1 METPLGDR
9 APKTQEA
16 DPSAPRV
23 SPAVDA
29 TTRQG
34 TGAALRGWWSRLK
47 APRGKKAVFKGE
59 SEVVKTVL
67 ERLEASGKMPT
78 PPGVVLRL
86 LELTRRVD
94 VSVRE
99 IADTVALDPGLSA
112 KILRFVNSPM
122 AGVGREV
129 TSLPQAVALM
139 GIRGVK
145 MMALSFSV
153 LSNAGATPC
162 PGFDRNQFVLQSL
175 ACGVSARVLAPLVKF
190 GSAQEAFLAGLLSQI
205 GRSVLAS
212 AFPQEYARVLAAA
225 FNAPRDLPDA
235 ENAEFGGT
243 YATVGGQ
250 VLRSWGIP
258 ETLCR
263 AIETFRGL
271 PDEGEVPL
279 LARLLD
285 VSELAAVAI
294 CPAGANGASG
304 SEAFL
309 DSAARWFELDR
320 GQGKTALRQIAEEVE
335 TTRTMLEIPPGRIR
349 TPAEIED
356 EVRDRITELS
366 LAMHLENQSLAK
378 QQEDLLRRA
387 TTDPL
392 TGVGNRAAFDAR
404 MSLELERSVRTG
416 APFALLMIDVDRFKA
431 FNDTYGHQAGDRV
444 LQTVGRLLD
453 DNVRKVDYVARYG
466 GEEFAVTA
474 PATPDDG
481 VLLLAERL
489 RQSIEAMPVPWE
501 GRELNITVSIGV
513 GILHEVADAKEAA
526 VAIIRAADEQLY
538 AAKCAGRNCVGFKG
552 DRQPLAAGGPRSSP

>member
-1 METPLGDR
+1 MGP
-9 APKTQEA
+9 
-16 DPSAPRV
+16 
-23 SPAVDA
+23 
-29 TTRQG
+29 
-34 TGAALRGWWSRLK
+34 
-47 APRGKKAVFKGE
+47 GE
-59 SEVVKTVL
+59 SKVTANVF
-67 ERLEASGKMPT
+67 ERLETSGKMPT

-86 LELTRRVD
+86 LELTRRMD
-94 VSVRE
+94 VGVRE

-122 AGVGREV
+122 AGVGHEV

-153 LSNAGATPC
+153 LSNAGATRC

-175 ACGVSARVLAPLVKF
+175 ACGVSARVLAPLVKSGF
-190 GSAQEAFLAGLLSQI
+190 AQEAFLAGLLSQI

-212 AFPQEYARVLAAA
+212 ALPQEYARVLASAR
-225 FNAPRDLPDA
+225 NAPRDLPDA
-235 ENAEFGGT
+235 ERAEFGGT

-263 AIETFRGL
+263 AIETFRSL
-271 PDEGEVPL
+271 PDEGNVPL
-279 LARLLD
+279 LARVLD
-285 VSELAAVAI
+285 VGELAAVAI
-294 CPAGANGASG
+294 CPAGANGASD

-309 DSAARWFELDR
+309 DATARWFELDHD
-320 GQGKTALRQIAEEVE
+320 QGMAALQQIAREIE

-356 EVRDRITELS
+356 EVHDRITELS
-366 LAMHLENQSLAK
+366 LAMHLENQSLTM

-404 MSLELERSVRTG
+404 MLLELERSARTG
-416 APFALLMIDVDRFKA
+416 EPFALLMIDVDRFKA

-453 DNVRKVDYVARYG
+453 NNVRKVDYVARYG
-466 GEEFAVTA
+466 GDEFAVIA

-501 GRELNITVSIGV
+501 GRGLNITVSIGV
-513 GILHEVADAKEAA
+513 GILHEVADAKEAVVA
-526 VAIIRAADEQLY
+526 VIRAADEQLY
-538 AAKCAGRNCVGFKG
+538 GAKCAGRNRVGFNDNRRPSPAG
-552 DRQPLAAGGPRSSP
+552 AAPSAM